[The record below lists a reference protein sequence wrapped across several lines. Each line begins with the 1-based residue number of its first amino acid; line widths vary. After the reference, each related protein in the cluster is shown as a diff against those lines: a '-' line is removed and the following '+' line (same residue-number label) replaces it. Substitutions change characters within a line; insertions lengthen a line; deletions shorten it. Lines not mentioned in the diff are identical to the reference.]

1 MAWYLNPALS
11 RFRREVD
18 AAYPNRDRASDGTLG
33 DEYHQATNSDH
44 NPDRDGS
51 VDAWDMDVELNG
63 PGEPY
68 QPDVEWLKFVFEC
81 HESSWYW
88 IHNSEIA
95 SRGNGW
101 IREPYAGP
109 NTHKGH
115 VHWNTR
121 ESHENS
127 AEPWRVAMLTAREII
142 GADVAPGDEALSLG
156 NTVWQARAA
165 ARSADAKLD
174 QLLARPPVVGTI
186 DLDALK
192 TAIRE
197 AVREEIDRTKLGVE

>member
-1 MAWYLNPALS
+1 
-11 RFRREVD
+11 
-18 AAYPNRDRASDGTLG
+18 
-33 DEYHQATNSDH
+33 
-44 NPDRDGS
+44 
-51 VDAWDMDVELNG
+51 
-63 PGEPY
+63 
-68 QPDVEWLKFVFEC
+68 
-81 HESSWYW
+81 
-88 IHNSEIA
+88 
-95 SRGNGW
+95 
-101 IREPYAGP
+101 
-109 NTHKGH
+109 
-115 VHWNTR
+115 
-121 ESHENS
+121 
-127 AEPWRVAMLTAREII
+127 MLTAREII